1 VCLYIYTYIYIVSV
15 CVCMYIYIYI
25 YYGYIYICRYIYY
38 KPKVLELYTTL
49 WTTHRGLHVGPSG
62 DPAGR
67 NRAADAA
74 RAAGAAEP
82 DGLQCF
88 SQMSRVAR
96 HWEDMAQWKRGD
108 LWILHHLSWWFMD
121 IYGYLWYRWCPF
133 QQTWWYNGNLVYN
146 A

>member
-1 VCLYIYTYIYIVSV
+1 MQPSYKLVPYLLRIYYIIYIYIVCLYIYIHIYSVCVSV
-15 CVCMYIYIYI
+15 CIYTYI

-82 DGLQCF
+82 DGLQCV

-96 HWEDMAQWKRGD
+96 H
-108 LWILHHLSWWFMD
+108 
-121 IYGYLWYRWCPF
+121 
-133 QQTWWYNGNLVYN
+133 
-146 A
+146 